1 MRMSGSELIIECLM
15 YQGVDTVF
23 GYPGGAIM
31 PLYDV
36 LYEAPIRHILT
47 VHEQGAAHAADGYA
61 RSSGRVGVCI
71 ATSGP
76 GATNLVTGLATAYMD
91 SSPIVAITGQVP
103 TSLLGHDAFQEVDI
117 TGITMPITKHNFLV
131 RDISELEYTINLAF
145 TIAASGRPG
154 PVLIDIPKDILLN
167 TIEFHK
173 PSFQPPAN
181 HTAPPKQAAL
191 EAAVS
196 ALANA
201 SQPIVII
208 GGGVNAGEA
217 WDEIYELISM
227 QKIPVVSTL
236 MGLGSFPGSSPYF
249 LGLTGMHGHKT
260 ANHAV
265 HQADVVLAVGTRFND
280 RLTGD
285 PNSYAS
291 GKTVIQLDLDPSEMD
306 KNFPANVIVVG
317 QLRQSLKSIKYL
329 LSKHPQSNLAAWW
342 EKIHSW
348 QQTFKQKYSKD
359 VLNAPWVMRYMSQ
372 SDCENDIIWVTD
384 VGQHQ
389 MWAAQHLEL
398 NRPRTWL
405 TSGGLGTMGF
415 GVPAALGAQSANPDK
430 RVVLIVGDGGFKMT
444 GMDLYTIANQ
454 ELPII
459 TVIINN
465 QSLGM
470 VKQWQYLFFNQ
481 RYSSTILVNN
491 FNFVAFAAACGIP
504 AKTVFTADEFAEAYK
519 DCIKLQS
526 PSMIVVNI
534 DPDSRVEPMVSPGS
548 TINQFID
555 M

>member
-1 MRMSGSELIIECLM
+1 MKISGSELIIECLI

-36 LYEAPIRHILT
+36 LYEAPIRHIMT

-76 GATNLVTGLATAYMD
+76 GATNLVTGLATAHMD
-91 SSPIVAITGQVP
+91 STPVVAITGQVP
-103 TSLLGHDAFQEVDI
+103 TSLIGHDAFQEVDI

-131 RDISELEYTINLAF
+131 RDISELEHTINSAF
-145 TIAASGRPG
+145 KIAASGRPG
-154 PVLIDIPKDILLN
+154 PVLIDIPKDVLLD

-173 PSFQPPAN
+173 PSIQPPVNAA
-181 HTAPPKQAAL
+181 APPKQASL
-191 EAAVS
+191 EAAVT

-201 SQPIVII
+201 KQPVAII
-208 GGGVNAGEA
+208 GGGVNSGEA
-217 WDEIYELISM
+217 WNEMHELVCLLEV
-227 QKIPVVSTL
+227 PVVSTL
-236 MGLGSFPGSSPYF
+236 MGLGAFPGSSPYF
-249 LGLTGMHGHKT
+249 LGLTGMHGHKA
-260 ANHAV
+260 ANHAI
-265 HQADVVLAVGTRFND
+265 HQADVVFAVGTRFND
-280 RLTGD
+280 RVTVNPD
-285 PNSYAS
+285 SYVS
-291 GKTVIQLDLDPSEMD
+291 GKIVIQLDLDPSEMD
-306 KNFPANVIVVG
+306 KNFPANVIIVG
-317 QLRQSLKSIKYL
+317 QLRQSLKIIKDL
-329 LSKHPQSNLAAWW
+329 LSKYPSSNRAEWW
-342 EKIHSW
+342 KKIRSW
-348 QQTFKQKYSKD
+348 QHAFKHEYTSD
-359 VLNAPWVMRYMSQ
+359 VLNAPWVMHYMKQ
-372 SDCENDIIWVTD
+372 SDFKNDIIWVTD

-389 MWAAQHLEL
+389 MWAAQHLQL
-398 NRPRTWL
+398 NKPRTWL

-454 ELPII
+454 DLPVI
-459 TVIINN
+459 TIIINN

-470 VKQWQYLFFNQ
+470 VKQWQYLFFKQ
-481 RYSSTILVNN
+481 RYSSTILENN
-491 FNFVAFAAACGIP
+491 FNFVAFAAACGIR
-504 AKTVFTADEFAEAYK
+504 AKTVFTADEFAAAYK
-519 DCIKLQS
+519 DCLQLQS

-548 TINQFID
+548 AINQFID

>member
-103 TSLLGHDAFQEVDI
+103 TSLIGHDAFQEVDI

-131 RDISELEYTINLAF
+131 RDISELESTINLAF

-181 HTAPPKQAAL
+181 NTAPPKQAAL

-196 ALANA
+196 ALVNA
-201 SQPIVII
+201 SQPVVII

-217 WDEIYELISM
+217 WNEIYDLISM

-329 LSKHPQSNLAAWW
+329 LSKHPPANLAAWW

-359 VLNAPWVMRYMSQ
+359 VLNAPWVMHYMSQ
-372 SDCENDIIWVTD
+372 YDCESDIIWVTD

-398 NRPRTWL
+398 NSPRTWL

-470 VKQWQYLFFNQ
+470 VKQWQYLFFKQ
-481 RYSSTILVNN
+481 RYSSTILENN

-519 DCIKLQS
+519 DCMKLQS
-526 PSMIVVNI
+526 PSVIVVNI